1 VRSSS
6 PRWTEVDAMSTETT
20 VTDTRELIVES
31 AFDCFRRQGLNKTTI
46 VDIARAADI
55 SRSTV
60 YEYFRDKA
68 EIVEACA
75 EHSSQ
80 RFYREMARAM
90 GRGESLEEKLALAAV
105 FVTRARRFVEP
116 EMYFDADEVSLL
128 LTKNAAVLLSECGE
142 FLAPY
147 LTAAKLTGEVRKDL
161 DVVAAGE
168 WFARML
174 FSLFSTPSSTLNM
187 DDEAIVADF
196 VRSHVVRG
204 FTNNRAGRS
213 R

>member
-1 VRSSS
+1 V
-6 PRWTEVDAMSTETT
+6 TIETT
-20 VTDTRELIVES
+20 ATDTRELIIGS
-31 AFDCFRRQGLNKTTI
+31 AFTCFRRQGLNKTTV
-46 VDIARAADI
+46 VDIARAADV

-68 EIVEACA
+68 AIVEACA

-90 GRGESLEEKLALAAV
+90 GPGDSLEEKLTLAAV
-105 FVTRARRFVEP
+105 FVTRARRIVEP
-116 EMYFDADEVSLL
+116 EKYFDADEVSLL
-128 LTKNAAVLLSECGE
+128 LTKNAAVLLRECGE

-147 LTAAKLTGEVRKDL
+147 LAAAKLTGEVRKNL
-161 DVVAAGE
+161 DVAGAGE

-174 FSLFSTPSSTLNM
+174 FSLFSTPSSTLDM
-187 DDEAIVADF
+187 DDDEIVADF

-204 FTNNRAGRS
+204 FTNDRAGRS

>member
-1 VRSSS
+1 MRSG
-6 PRWTEVDAMSTETT
+6 TVVTTETT
-20 VTDTRELIVES
+20 ATDTREHIIES
-31 AFDCFRRQGLNKTTI
+31 AIVCFGRHGLPKTTI
-46 VDIARAADI
+46 VDIARAADV

-68 EIVEACA
+68 AIVEACA

-80 RFYREMARAM
+80 RFYREMAKAM
-90 GRGESLEEKLALAAV
+90 GRGETLEDKLTLAAV
-105 FVTRARRFVEP
+105 FVTRARRFLEP
-116 EMYFDADEVSLL
+116 ETYFDADEVGLM
-128 LTKNAAVLLSECGE
+128 LTKNAAVLLQECSA

-147 LTAAKLTGEVRKDL
+147 LAAAKLTGEVRKDL

-174 FSLFSTPSSTLNM
+174 FSLFSTPSSMLDM
-187 DDEAIVADF
+187 DDDEVVADF

>member
-1 VRSSS
+1 V
-6 PRWTEVDAMSTETT
+6 STETT
-20 VTDTRELIVES
+20 ATDTRELIVES

-90 GRGESLEEKLALAAV
+90 GRGESLEEKLALAAI

-128 LTKNAAVLLSECGE
+128 LTKNAAVLLRECGE

-174 FSLFSTPSSTLNM
+174 FSLFSTPSSTLDM

-204 FTNNRAGRS
+204 FANDRSGRS

>member
-1 VRSSS
+1 M
-6 PRWTEVDAMSTETT
+6 TTETT
-20 VTDTRELIVES
+20 ALDTRELIVES
-31 AFDCFRRQGLNKTTI
+31 AFDCFRRQGLTKTTV

-75 EHSSQ
+75 EGASQ
-80 RFYREMARAM
+80 KFYREMSKAM
-90 GRGESLEEKLALAAV
+90 RKAESLEDQLVLAAV
-105 FVTRARRFVEP
+105 FVTRARRVIEP
-116 EMYFDADEVSLL
+116 EDYFDEDEVSLL
-128 LTKNAAVLLSECGE
+128 LTKNAAVLLRECGE

-174 FSLFSTPSSTLNM
+174 FSLFSTPSSTLDM
-187 DDEAIVADF
+187 DDEAVVADF

-204 FTNNRAGRS
+204 FTNVRTGRP

>member
-1 VRSSS
+1 V
-6 PRWTEVDAMSTETT
+6 TAETT
-20 VTDTRELIVES
+20 ATDTRDLIIAS
-31 AFDCFRRQGLNKTTI
+31 AFACFRRQGLTKTTI

-68 EIVEACA
+68 AIIEASA

-90 GRGESLEEKLALAAV
+90 GPGDSVEENLTLAAV
-105 FVTRARRFVEP
+105 FVTRARRIVEP

-128 LTKNAAVLLSECGE
+128 LTKNAAVLLRECAE

-147 LTAAKLTGEVRKDL
+147 LAAAKLTGDVRKDL
-161 DVVAAGE
+161 DVAAAGE

-174 FSLFSTPSSTLNM
+174 FSLFTTPSSTLDM
-187 DDEAIVADF
+187 DDDEVVAEF
-196 VRSHVVRG
+196 VRAHVIRG
-204 FTNNRAGRS
+204 FTNDRAGRS

>member
-1 VRSSS
+1 M
-6 PRWTEVDAMSTETT
+6 TTETT
-20 VTDTRELIVES
+20 AVDTRELIVES
-31 AFDCFRRQGLNKTTI
+31 AFDCFRRQGLTKTTI

-75 EHSSQ
+75 EGASQ
-80 RFYREMARAM
+80 KFYREMSKAM
-90 GRGESLEEKLALAAV
+90 RKAETLEEQLVLAAV
-105 FVTRARRFVEP
+105 FVTRARRVIEP
-116 EMYFDADEVSLL
+116 EDYFDEDQVSLL
-128 LTKNAAVLLSECGE
+128 LTKNAAVLLRECGE

-174 FSLFSTPSSTLNM
+174 FSLFSTPSSTLDM
-187 DDEAIVADF
+187 DDEAVVADF

-204 FTNNRAGRS
+204 FANDRTGRS

>member
-1 VRSSS
+1 V
-6 PRWTEVDAMSTETT
+6 TVETT
-20 VTDTRELIVES
+20 VIDTREVIIV
-31 AFDCFRRQGLNKTTI
+31 AAMACLGRHGLTKTTV
-46 VDIARAADI
+46 VDIARAADV

-60 YEYFRDKA
+60 YENFRDKS
-68 EIVEACA
+68 EIVEVCA

-80 RFYREMARAM
+80 RFYREMAKAM
-90 GRGESLEEKLALAAV
+90 GRGESLEDKLTLAAV

-128 LTKNAAVLLSECGE
+128 LTKNATVLLRECGE

-147 LTAAKLTGEVRKDL
+147 LAAAKLTGEVRKDL
-161 DVVAAGE
+161 DVPAAGE

-187 DDEAIVADF
+187 DDDGVVADF
-196 VRSHVVRG
+196 VRSHAVRG
-204 FTNNRAGRS
+204 FSNEHACRS

>member
-1 VRSSS
+1 V
-6 PRWTEVDAMSTETT
+6 TTETT
-20 VTDTRELIVES
+20 ATDTRELIIES
-31 AFDCFRRQGLNKTTI
+31 ALDCFRRQGLNKASI

-80 RFYREMARAM
+80 RFYREMSKAM
-90 GRGESLEEKLALAAV
+90 SRGESLEEKLALAAV

-128 LTKNAAVLLSECGE
+128 LTKNAAVLLRECGE

-161 DVVAAGE
+161 DVTAAGE

-187 DDEAIVADF
+187 DDDAMVADF
-196 VRSHVVRG
+196 VRSYVVRG
-204 FTNNRAGRS
+204 FANDRSGRS

>member
-1 VRSSS
+1 V
-6 PRWTEVDAMSTETT
+6 PAETT
-20 VTDTRELIVES
+20 ATDTRELIIES
-31 AFDCFRRQGLNKTTI
+31 AFACFRRQGLNKTTI

-68 EIVEACA
+68 AIIEASA
-75 EHSSQ
+75 EQSSQ

-90 GRGESLEEKLALAAV
+90 GPGDSVEEKLTLAAV
-105 FVTRARRFVEP
+105 FVTRARRIVEP

-128 LTKNAAVLLSECGE
+128 LTKNAAVLLRECAE

-147 LTAAKLTGEVRKDL
+147 LAAAKLTGEVRKDL
-161 DVVAAGE
+161 DVATAGE

-174 FSLFSTPSSTLNM
+174 FSLFTTPSSTVDM
-187 DDEAIVADF
+187 DDDEVVAEF
-196 VRSHVVRG
+196 VRAHVIRG
-204 FTNNRAGRS
+204 FTNDRAGRS

>member
-1 VRSSS
+1 MTS
-6 PRWTEVDAMSTETT
+6 PSTA
-20 VTDTRELIVES
+20 TDTRDLILES
-31 AFDCFRRQGLNKTTI
+31 AFDCFRRHGLDKTTV

-75 EHSSQ
+75 EGASQ
-80 RFYREMARAM
+80 KFYREMAKAIRK
-90 GRGESLEEKLALAAV
+90 GETLEDQPFARR
-105 FVTRARRFVEP
+105 FVTRARRVIEP
-116 EMYFDADEVSLL
+116 EDYFDEDAVSLL
-128 LTKNAAVLLSECGE
+128 LTKNAAVLLRECGE

-174 FSLFSTPSSTLNM
+174 FSVQH
-187 DDEAIVADF
+187 A
-196 VRSHVVRG
+196 VRDHRHG
-204 FTNNRAGRS
+204 
-213 R
+213 

>member
-1 VRSSS
+1 V
-6 PRWTEVDAMSTETT
+6 TAETT
-20 VTDTRELIVES
+20 ATDTRELIIGS
-31 AFDCFRRQGLNKTTI
+31 AFGCFRRQGLNKTTI
-46 VDIARAADI
+46 VDIARAADV

-68 EIVEACA
+68 AIVEACA

-90 GRGESLEEKLALAAV
+90 GPGDTVEDKLALAAV
-105 FVTRARRFVEP
+105 FVTRARRIVEP

-128 LTKNAAVLLSECGE
+128 LTKNAAVLLRECGE

-147 LTAAKLTGEVRKDL
+147 LAAAKLTGEVRKDL

-174 FSLFSTPSSTLNM
+174 FSLFSTPSSTLDM
-187 DDEAIVADF
+187 DNDEVVADF

-204 FTNNRAGRS
+204 FTNDRVGRS

>member
-1 VRSSS
+1 M
-6 PRWTEVDAMSTETT
+6 TVDTT
-20 VTDTRELIVES
+20 ATDTREVIIT
-31 AFDCFRRQGLNKTTI
+31 AAMACFGRHGLTKTTV
-46 VDIARAADI
+46 VDIARAADV

-60 YEYFRDKA
+60 YEYFQDKSA
-68 EIVEACA
+68 IVEACA

-80 RFYREMARAM
+80 RFYREMAKAM
-90 GRGESLEEKLALAAV
+90 GRGDSLEDKLTRAAV

-116 EMYFDADEVSLL
+116 ETYFDADEVSLL
-128 LTKNAAVLLSECGE
+128 LTKNAAVLLRECTE

-161 DVVAAGE
+161 DVAAAGE
-168 WFARML
+168 WFGRML

-187 DDEAIVADF
+187 DDDEVVADF
-196 VRSHVVRG
+196 VRSHAVQG
-204 FTNNRAGRS
+204 FTSSRALR

>member
-1 VRSSS
+1 M
-6 PRWTEVDAMSTETT
+6 TAETT
-20 VTDTRELIVES
+20 ATDTRELIIES
-31 AFDCFRRQGLNKTTI
+31 AFACFRRQGLNKTTI
-46 VDIARAADI
+46 VDIARAADV

-68 EIVEACA
+68 AIVEACA

-80 RFYREMARAM
+80 QFYREMARAM
-90 GRGESLEEKLALAAV
+90 GRGDSLEDKLTLAAV
-105 FVTRARRFVEP
+105 FVTRARRVVEP
-116 EMYFDADEVSLL
+116 EKYFDADEVSLL
-128 LTKNAAVLLSECGE
+128 LTKNAAVLLRECGE

-147 LTAAKLTGEVRKDL
+147 LAAAKLTGEVRKDL
-161 DVVAAGE
+161 DVAAAGE

-174 FSLFSTPSSTLNM
+174 FSLFSTPSSTLDM
-187 DDEAIVADF
+187 DDAEVVADF

-204 FTNNRAGRS
+204 FTNDRAGRS

>member
-1 VRSSS
+1 
-6 PRWTEVDAMSTETT
+6 MTT
-20 VTDTRELIVES
+20 DTTATDTREVIIE
-31 AFDCFRRQGLNKTTI
+31 AAIACFRRQGLNKTTV
-46 VDIARAADI
+46 VDIARAADV

-68 EIVEACA
+68 AIVEACA

-80 RFYREMARAM
+80 RFYREMTRAI
-90 GRGESLEEKLALAAV
+90 GRGDSLEEKLTLAAV
-105 FVTRARRFVEP
+105 FVTRARRIVEP
-116 EMYFDADEVSLL
+116 EKYFDADEVSLL
-128 LTKNAAVLLSECGE
+128 LTKNAAVLLRECGE

-147 LTAAKLTGEVRKDL
+147 LAAAKLTGEVRKDL
-161 DVVAAGE
+161 DVAAAGE

-187 DDEAIVADF
+187 DDDEIVADF

-204 FTNNRAGRS
+204 FTNDRGGRL

>member
-1 VRSSS
+1 
-6 PRWTEVDAMSTETT
+6 MSTETT
-20 VTDTRELIVES
+20 ITDTRELIVES

-46 VDIARAADI
+46 VDIARTADI

-204 FTNNRAGRS
+204 FTNDRAGRA

>member
-1 VRSSS
+1 M
-6 PRWTEVDAMSTETT
+6 TAETT
-20 VTDTRELIVES
+20 ATDTRQVIIES
-31 AFDCFRRQGLNKTTI
+31 AFACFRKHGLNKTTI
-46 VDIARAADI
+46 VDIARAADV

-68 EIVEACA
+68 AIVEACA

-90 GRGESLEEKLALAAV
+90 GRGESLEEKLTLAAV
-105 FVTRARRFVEP
+105 FVTSARRFVEP

-128 LTKNAAVLLSECGE
+128 LTKNAAVLLRECGE

-147 LTAAKLTGEVRKDL
+147 LAAAKLTGEVRKDL
-161 DVVAAGE
+161 DVAAAGE

-187 DDEAIVADF
+187 DDDEVVAQF
-196 VRSHVVRG
+196 VRPHVVRG
-204 FTNNRAGRS
+204 FTNDRAGRA

>member
-1 VRSSS
+1 V
-6 PRWTEVDAMSTETT
+6 TAETT
-20 VTDTRELIVES
+20 ATDTRELIIES
-31 AFDCFRRQGLNKTTI
+31 ALACFRRQGLNKTTI

-68 EIVEACA
+68 AIVEASA

-80 RFYREMARAM
+80 RFYRQMARAM
-90 GRGESLEEKLALAAV
+90 GPGDSVEEKLTLAAV
-105 FVTRARRFVEP
+105 FVTRARRIVEP

-128 LTKNAAVLLSECGE
+128 LTKNAAVLLRECAE

-147 LTAAKLTGEVRKDL
+147 LAAAKLTGEVRKDL
-161 DVVAAGE
+161 DVAAAGE

-174 FSLFSTPSSTLNM
+174 FSLFSTPSSTLDM
-187 DDEAIVADF
+187 DNDGVVAEF
-196 VRSHVVRG
+196 VRAHVIRG
-204 FTNNRAGRS
+204 FTNDRAARS